1 MGPETMAA
9 LAFAMT
15 FGSARR
21 QGLPEAQATLI
32 ALSVAYATVLAF
44 AMGGTS

>member
-15 FGSARR
+15 LSGARR
-21 QGLPEAQATLI
+21 QGLPEVQATLI
-32 ALSVAYATVLAF
+32 ALSMAYATVLAF

>member
-9 LAFAMT
+9 MAYALT
-15 FGSARR
+15 LSGARR

-32 ALSVAYATVLAF
+32 ALSLAYATVLAF
-44 AMGGTS
+44 VMGGTS